1 MARIMCTQKLWRA
14 LGQPGQP
21 PRILEEPRLHGAVL
35 GTWAAKLFHHHRRGL
50 VIALNERTYLTLV
63 FPIAPRVRFRATF
76 ATSLGWALEDL
87 GVSASAAEQ
96 EAAVI
101 DFLPMARL
109 TNRSMT
115 GSLNDLEFLCCVEL
129 DYTTDLRRVQRN
141 LNDVPHVNRE
151 PCVPTEA
158 VARVFAAEEKRPTI
172 RQPH

>member
-21 PRILEEPRLHGAVL
+21 PRIVEEPRLHGAVL
-35 GTWAAKLFHHHRRGL
+35 GAWAAKLFHHHRRGL

-87 GVSASAAEQ
+87 GVSTPAAEQ

-115 GSLNDLEFLCCVEL
+115 GSLNDLEFFCCIEL
-129 DYTTDLRRVQRN
+129 EYTTDLRRVQRN
-141 LNDVPHVNRE
+141 LNNVPHVHRE
-151 PCVPTEA
+151 PYVPREA
-158 VARVFAAEEKRPTI
+158 VARVFAAEDERPTI
-172 RQPH
+172 RRPH